1 MTYYQQAPELDVS
14 GWLNTTTPITL
25 EQLKGQVVLIHAFQM
40 LCPACVS
47 HGLPQAQAVHKLFE
61 NEKVSVIGL
70 HTVFEHH
77 QVMNKAALEAFVS
90 EYRLSFPI
98 AIDTASTQGVIPKTM
113 HTYMLRGPPSIIV
126 LDKQGNIRL
135 NHFGRVSDLELG
147 NLLGCFDDEGPKVP
161 YIEGLKDGFDDGKI
175 DSLGKVV
182 GTADGSFDASLD
194 GRKDGVMLGTPEG

>member
-1 MTYYQQAPELDVS
+1 MTYFQQAPELDVS

-47 HGLPQAQAVHKLFE
+47 HGLPQTQAVHKLFE

-113 HTYMLRGPPSIIV
+113 HSYMLRGTPSIIV
-126 LDKQGNIRL
+126 IDKQGNIRL
-135 NHFGRVSDLELG
+135 NHFGRISDLELG
-147 NLLGCFDDEGPKVP
+147 NLIGQLLTEPENISSATSQDLPSKSKYPQKSQPNCDAEGCA
-161 YIEGLKDGFDDGKI
+161 I
-175 DSLGKVV
+175 
-182 GTADGSFDASLD
+182 
-194 GRKDGVMLGTPEG
+194 